1 MMRHKVKCPRDD
13 ITNEGCQLLHD
24 PNHLDELLRHVQY
37 EVFEKKNPDL
47 VHRNIRIDPAKG
59 FVCPEDDLKHL
70 YQYKKNYYDD
80 LEAKVRKRVFKMATA
95 AVPFLV
101 KDSRARPRLVLDSK
115 TGWFSYQLVQDEDEE
130 TSFSNI

>member
-1 MMRHKVKCPRDD
+1 M
-13 ITNEGCQLLHD
+13 
-24 PNHLDELLRHVQY
+24 
-37 EVFEKKNPDL
+37 
-47 VHRNIRIDPAKG
+47 
-59 FVCPEDDLKHL
+59 CPEEDLKYL

-80 LEAKVRKRVFKMATA
+80 LEAKVRKRVFKIATA

-130 TSFSNI
+130 TSFSNV